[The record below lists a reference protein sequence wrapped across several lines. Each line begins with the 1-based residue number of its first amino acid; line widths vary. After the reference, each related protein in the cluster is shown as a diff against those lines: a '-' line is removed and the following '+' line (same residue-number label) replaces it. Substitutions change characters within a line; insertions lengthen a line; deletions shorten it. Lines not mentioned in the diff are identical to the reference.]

1 MSLKA
6 RGYSQILSILMFILG
21 ACGLAYEYTV
31 SKIASDLIGNSVQQ
45 WAMMI
50 ATMLFAMGMGADIQ
64 KRIPQRILADTV
76 IFSQNVLALVGG
88 CAPLL
93 LIYCFSQAPEI
104 YSVVQYGIALLLGT
118 LIGFEIPIVMRLNEE
133 ASGEMKFNL
142 AQVLKMDYIGAL
154 IGALL
159 WTFVLVRVFGIEQIS
174 FILGMTTLVA
184 SGLCFWLYRDQ
195 VKRVRWRLAETGV
208 VLVVLVLG
216 LLNSDRLVIH
226 AEQFLYKDEVV
237 FSQTTAYQ
245 HIVLTKSSQGKLR
258 CYINGHLQFDEN
270 DEYIYHEQLVHPV
283 MQLCDQ
289 PRNILILGG
298 GDGLAAREVL
308 KYPSVEKITLV
319 DIDPVMTDLAS
330 THPDFIAMS
339 EGSLLS
345 SKVWK
350 QFRSAVTP
358 GEPDERVQVWQ
369 SSQRDPLGKTRYSV
383 AEVDIINVDA
393 GSFVMK
399 NETLYDV
406 VIIDFPDP
414 SSPDLAKLY
423 SKLFYHSLKQCL
435 TPRGLIV
442 QQSGSPYHAK
452 EAFLCVGRTMEASGY
467 QVLPY
472 HDNVPSFGE
481 WGWWIASPYRA
492 LNSEVVKEQLLSAE
506 GLPETR
512 YVTPEV
518 MSTAFVF
525 GKDQLATDQEAVTSL
540 TQSSIYHYY
549 LEGWQDK

>member
-1 MSLKA
+1 
-6 RGYSQILSILMFILG
+6 
-21 ACGLAYEYTV
+21 
-31 SKIASDLIGNSVQQ
+31 
-45 WAMMI
+45 
-50 ATMLFAMGMGADIQ
+50 
-64 KRIPQRILADTV
+64 
-76 IFSQNVLALVGG
+76 
-88 CAPLL
+88 
-93 LIYCFSQAPEI
+93 
-104 YSVVQYGIALLLGT
+104 

-159 WTFVLVRVFGIEQIS
+159 WTFVLVRLFGIEQIS

-184 SGLCFWLYRDQ
+184 SGLCFWLYQDQ

-208 VLVVLVLG
+208 VLVVMVLG
-216 LLNSDRLVIH
+216 LVNSDRLVIH

-237 FSQTTAYQ
+237 FSETTAYQ

-308 KYPSVEKITLV
+308 KYPFVEKITLV

-350 QFRSAVTP
+350 QFQSAVTP
-358 GEPDERVQVWQ
+358 GELDERVQVWQ

-423 SKLFYHSLKQCL
+423 SKLFYHSLKTCL

-518 MSTAFVF
+518 ISTAFVF